1 MKNIPNLNLIG
12 KTQKEARLICEKQK
26 LLVIIKR
33 RDKQF
38 FKWFTK
44 ADNIIYIE
52 LDNDIVTNAYYA
64 IYFDTI

>member
-1 MKNIPNLNLIG
+1 MKKIVDLNIIG

-33 RDKQF
+33 RDKQT

-44 ADNIIYIE
+44 VDNIIYFE
-52 LDNDIVTNAYYA
+52 LDNDVVTNVYY
-64 IYFDTI
+64 D

>member
-1 MKNIPNLNLIG
+1 MKKISDLNIIG
-12 KTQKEARLICEKQK
+12 KPQKEARLICEKQK
-26 LLVIIKR
+26 LLLIIKR

-52 LDNDIVTNAYYA
+52 LDNDIITNAYYA
-64 IYFDTI
+64 IHFDSI